1 MERILHRRKRETRTS
16 ETRKSKAEDEQR
28 RRCSTGGR
36 AMKMI
41 AYVLAV
47 ICVIAAVMYFALPGG
62 SLPAFMPGY
71 VEGST
76 HIHMLHGFAAVTGA
90 IVFILVGLSRR

>member
-1 MERILHRRKRETRTS
+1 ML
-16 ETRKSKAEDEQR
+16 D
-28 RRCSTGGR
+28 GGH

-41 AYVLAV
+41 AYLLA
-47 ICVIAAVMYFALPGG
+47 ILCVVAAAMYFVLPGG
-62 SLPAFMPGY
+62 SLPSFMPGY
-71 VEGST
+71 VDGST